1 MIYTDLYIFASDNPA
16 DGFKELHDFAASVG
30 YDKGWHYNHCGTPYY
45 QCRKRMLVLRTL
57 AKIRAPIVSRAT
69 MKEVLRH
76 NKARINIR
84 TDFKLFSI
92 RKLSAYMLS
101 DICVSNRIEIDFG
114 HILIKST
121 EAWCITRYEFQDTK
135 IVFTLNY
142 EYPLGKVVMN
152 NDTELKIPESVIQK
166 IKDNTRPM
174 SMTSNRTKIKN
185 KS

>member
-1 MIYTDLYIFASDNPA
+1 VIYTDLYIFASDNPA

-45 QCRKRMLVLRTL
+45 LCRKKTMVLRTL

-76 NKARINIR
+76 NKARVNIR
-84 TDFKLFSI
+84 TDFKVFSN
-92 RKLSAYMLS
+92 RKLSAYLLT

-121 EAWCITRYEFQDTK
+121 EAYCITKYEFEDTK
-135 IVFTLNY
+135 IVFTLSY
-142 EYPLGKVVMN
+142 KYPLGQVIMN
-152 NDTELKIPESVIQK
+152 NDTELKIPEPVIQK
-166 IKDNTRPM
+166 IRDNTKPM
-174 SMTSNRTKIKN
+174 SMSLNRTKIKN